1 MEWTVRAIWAVTW
14 ITVLV
19 ACIMAAAVLSPVLF
33 LELLR
38 DGRY

>member
-1 MEWTVRAIWAVTW
+1 MEWTVRAIWAVIW
-14 ITVLV
+14 ITILV
-19 ACIMAAAVLSPVLF
+19 AHIMAAAVLSPVLF

>member
-14 ITVLV
+14 ITIL
-19 ACIMAAAVLSPVLF
+19 AAYIMATAVLSPVLF